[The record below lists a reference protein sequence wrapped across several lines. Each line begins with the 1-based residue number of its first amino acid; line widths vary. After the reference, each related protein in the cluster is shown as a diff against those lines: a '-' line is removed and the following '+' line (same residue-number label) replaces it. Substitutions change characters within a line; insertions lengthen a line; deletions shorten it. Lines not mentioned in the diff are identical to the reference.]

1 MKKNRKEISLDRQ
14 VKIDP
19 KESQN
24 RRDLMAT
31 MAEMSQH
38 LPNVSMEQQELVAQ
52 FMVEQLRG
60 AANRTEPF
68 GSNPNPEERF
78 KLN

>member
-1 MKKNRKEISLDRQ
+1 MKKDQKEISLNRP

-19 KESQN
+19 KEDQN

-31 MAEMSQH
+31 MAEMSRH
-38 LPNVSMEQQELVAQ
+38 LPNVSPEKQELVAQ

-60 AANRTEPF
+60 AVNRTEPF
-68 GSNPNPEERF
+68 GSNPNPQEKF

>member
-31 MAEMSQH
+31 MAEKACTWK
-38 LPNVSMEQQELVAQ
+38 VAA
-52 FMVEQLRG
+52 V
-60 AANRTEPF
+60 
-68 GSNPNPEERF
+68 
-78 KLN
+78 KK

>member
-1 MKKNRKEISLDRQ
+1 MKKDQKEISLDPPI
-14 VKIDP
+14 KIDL
-19 KESQN
+19 KEAQN

-38 LPNVSMEQQELVAQ
+38 LPNVSPEKQELVAQ

-68 GSNPNPEERF
+68 GSNPNS
-78 KLN
+78 